1 MSNQPIEKVLSIKEL
16 LSLISEISIAGG
28 GALGSSLEH
37 GAAKDDYTKKEKS
50 KKKKYKLEEIVV
62 MADNCLKEDKENE

>member
-1 MSNQPIEKVLSIKEL
+1 MSNQATEKVLSIKEL
-16 LSLISEISIAGG
+16 LSLINEISVAGG

-37 GAAKDDYTKKEKS
+37 GASRDDYTKKEKS
-50 KKKKYKLEEIVV
+50 KKKKYKLEEIVN